1 MDVIYGLVFFSCL
14 MTMVALYYRIDY
26 YKTKHQHLLNLNQ
39 KMNEELDSIKSKH
52 SSLWYQL
59 QQLSSIS
66 DEQKKQLEEFVAKQ
80 ETFEFLV
87 GSKISWVDKTGETEY
102 GIVYDDFTAQDNH
115 YVVVRRIKNQKL
127 TGGPISINAKKVNL
141 LHH

>member
-1 MDVIYGLVFFSCL
+1 MDMIYGLVFFSCL
-14 MTMVALYYRIDY
+14 MAMVALYFRIEY
-26 YKTKHQHLLNLNQ
+26 YKTKHEHLLNLNQ
-39 KMNEELDSIKSKH
+39 KMTEELDSVKSKH

-66 DEQKKQLEEFVAKQ
+66 DEQKKQLEEFIAKQ

-87 GSKISWVDKTGETEY
+87 GSKVSWLDKTGEMEY
-102 GIVYDDFTAQDNH
+102 GIVYDDFNSGDKR

-127 TGGPISINAKKVNL
+127 TGGPISINADKVTVM
-141 LHH
+141 

>member
-1 MDVIYGLVFFSCL
+1 MEVVYGLTFFGCL
-14 MTMVALYYRIDY
+14 MSMVALYYRLDY

-52 SSLWYQL
+52 SSLWHQL

-66 DEQKKQLEEFVAKQ
+66 DEQKRQLEEFISKQ

-87 GSKISWVDKTGETEY
+87 GSKISWLDKSNEVEY
-102 GIVYDDFTAQDNH
+102 GIVYDDFIAQDNH

-127 TGGPISINAKKVNL
+127 TGGPISINAKKVNVVK
-141 LHH
+141 

>member
-1 MDVIYGLVFFSCL
+1 MDMIYGLVFFSCL
-14 MTMVALYYRIDY
+14 MAMVALYFRIEY

-39 KMNEELDSIKSKH
+39 KMTEELDSVKSKH

-66 DEQKKQLEEFVAKQ
+66 DEQKKQLEEFIAKQ

-87 GSKISWVDKTGETEY
+87 GSKVSWLDKTGEMEY
-102 GIVYDDFTAQDNH
+102 GIVYDDFNSGDKR

-127 TGGPISINAKKVNL
+127 TGGPISINADKVTVM
-141 LHH
+141 

>member
-1 MDVIYGLVFFSCL
+1 MDAFYGLVFFVCL
-14 MTMVALYYRIDY
+14 VIMVALYFRIEY
-26 YKTKHQHLLNLNQ
+26 YKTKYRYLLILNQ
-39 KMNEELDSIKSKH
+39 KVDEELNSIKSKH

-66 DEQKKQLEEFVAKQ
+66 DEQKLQLEEFVAKQ

-87 GSKISWVDKTGETEY
+87 GSKISWIDKTGETEY
-102 GIVYDDFTAQDNH
+102 GIVYDDFMAQEDH

-127 TGGPISINAKKVNL
+127 TGGPFSINAKKVNL
-141 LHH
+141 LQ